1 MCLRASLSL
10 QAFIS
15 GGGATDLYLI
25 MCRTGEVGPKGISCF
40 MVERGTAGLSFGAKE
55 KKVLPPLCAQT
66 YCPFRHFPFWHS
78 AGRLAGT
85 HSQHGRSFS
94 RTVVCRYPAVWEQRA
109 RASRLPC
116 KDWMVVGST
125 LVRGTATM
133 AAVNCCQVHD
143 FCPTASC
150 SLGAA
155 QASVNLVREH
165 LQQRKAFGQTLSQM
179 QVSCQ

>member
-1 MCLRASLSL
+1 MCLRANFSP

-15 GGGATDLYLI
+15 GGGATDLYLV
-25 MCRTGEVGPKGISCF
+25 MCRTGEAGPRGISCF

-55 KKVLPPLCAQT
+55 KKVLLT
-66 YCPFRHFPFWHS
+66 TMHTNLVPFPSLPILAFCI
-78 AGRLAGT
+78 RLAGT
-85 HSQHGRSFS
+85 RSQHGRSFS
-94 RTVVCRYPAVWEQRA
+94 RTVVCRCPAVWEQRA
-109 RASRLPC
+109 RVSRLPC

-125 LVRGTATM
+125 LVRGTATVTD
-133 AAVNCCQVHD
+133 VNCCQVHD
-143 FCPTASC
+143 FFPTASC

-165 LQQRKAFGQTLSQM
+165 LQQRRAFGQTLSQL